1 MKHKHLTLQEREEI
15 EHGLNHQESFKQI
28 GRNIDKDPS
37 TIAKEV
43 KSHLIVVESGGYG
56 RPYNPCALR
65 RNCEHTNDLC
75 ALKKCRRSKCS
86 LCSECFRHCP
96 DFKEELCTRLDKPP
110 YVCNG

>member
-15 EHGLNHQESFKQI
+15 EHGLDHRESFKQI

-56 RPYNPCALR
+56 RAYYPCALR
-65 RNCEHTNDLC
+65 RNC
-75 ALKKCRRSKCS
+75 
-86 LCSECFRHCP
+86 
-96 DFKEELCTRLDKPP
+96 
-110 YVCNG
+110 